1 MSKSGLRQTMRR
13 FEIRVLSIEWFL
25 TILWIVVF
33 GSLSYIAFTERS
45 ITLGGKGG
53 FHHSDGLSAVIMGFI
68 LLGAALLGVGL
79 LFSLHAFER
88 LLQLLLFLG
97 WLGSIIIY
105 FAYFYP

>member
-1 MSKSGLRQTMRR
+1 MRR

-25 TILWIVVF
+25 TILWIAVF
-33 GSLSYIAFTERS
+33 GSLSYIALTERS

-53 FHHSDGLSAVIMGFI
+53 LHHSAGLSAVIMGFM
-68 LLGAALLGVGL
+68 LLGAALLGVSL

-105 FAYFYP
+105 FACFYP